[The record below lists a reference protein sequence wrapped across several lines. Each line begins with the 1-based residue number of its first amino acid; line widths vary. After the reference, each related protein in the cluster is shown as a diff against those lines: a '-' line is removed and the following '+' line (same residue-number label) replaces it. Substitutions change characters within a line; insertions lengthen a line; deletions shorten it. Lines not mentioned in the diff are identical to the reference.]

1 MVRAVAK
8 RWIYSRGTSSQP
20 LSTGAR
26 ALLKNLTGEPTRPR
40 SQYVEDAIRLAMES
54 RWDEAADINR
64 YILDSFDPDDQTH
77 NRLGKALTELGK
89 LEDAKVQYDAAL
101 KLNPFNTVAKKN
113 RSKLEVLIQHKGD
126 IRIGGSRVDL
136 NLFVEEMGR
145 TLITPLEAVDD
156 PTLCDKVQPGD
167 IAELQVEGDGITLV
181 TTRGIRLGRLES
193 KLARRLIKLIQGG
206 NRYQSGVTACD
217 GREVKVIVR
226 ETYQDPK
233 FAGKP
238 SFPQRQKRD
247 AVSFRPYA
255 RESLVQRDVEV
266 YSTDDDEEEDLA
278 RAGVEIDMDEDDG
291 MHEVDEDAD
300 SADFTEEDDGGAGGD
315 DDDED
320 E

>member
-1 MVRAVAK
+1 MK
-8 RWIYSRGTSSQP
+8 T
-20 LSTGAR
+20 LS
-26 ALLKNLTGEPTRPR
+26 GEPTRPR
-40 SQYVEDAIRLAMES
+40 SQYVDDAIRLAMES
-54 RWDEAADINR
+54 RWDEAADLNR
-64 YILDSFDPDDQTH
+64 YILDSFGPDDQTH

-89 LEDAKVQYDAAL
+89 LEDARGQYDAAL

-156 PTLCDKVQPGD
+156 PTLCDKVVPGD

-206 NRYQSGVTACD
+206 NKYQAGVTGCD

-247 AVSFRPYA
+247 VTFRPYA

-266 YSTDDDEEEDLA
+266 YSTDDDDEEDLA
-278 RAGVEIDMDEDDG
+278 RAGVEMDIEEDDG
-291 MHEVDEDAD
+291 MHEVDEDTD
-300 SADFTEEDDGGAGGD
+300 SADFAEEDDSGGSDDDD
-315 DDDED
+315 DDDE
-320 E
+320 